1 LFVTENEGA
10 MKLAEGKV
18 CEVKLYDS
26 YCDQYC
32 SSDCQKTYGPKA
44 FGFCII
50 RACMCR
56 RLC

>member
-1 LFVTENEGA
+1 